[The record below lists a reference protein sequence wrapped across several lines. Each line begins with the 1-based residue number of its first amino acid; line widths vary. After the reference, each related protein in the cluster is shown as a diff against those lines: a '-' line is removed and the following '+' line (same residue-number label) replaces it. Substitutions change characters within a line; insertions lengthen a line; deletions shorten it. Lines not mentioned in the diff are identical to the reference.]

1 MNLQRRATD
10 RGAAPYFIEE
20 RRRTDPQRDRIRL
33 AVLAEIGLLFASG
46 GDHRALLQRVA
57 DIAVPAL
64 GDWGAVDLRDAEGG
78 LERVA
83 EAGGNA
89 VRRSRLAVPM
99 AVRGHVLGVFALA
112 RQDGVSYDR
121 DDLAF
126 AEELARRV
134 ALFIDHSLL
143 LKGQQK
149 LIEDLEGMNRELD
162 QFAAVISHDLRAPLR
177 GIGNLAS
184 MLEEDLAPHL
194 DDSCRTNF
202 ELLRGRARRLEGMID
217 GVLRYYR
224 AGRADERAVQVDV
237 GALVL
242 ELVQLVAAPPAIEIS
257 LDPMPTIATARV
269 PLEQVFINLISN
281 AIKHGTGPAPR
292 IVIGATPSSSGYEFF
307 VRDNGPGIAREHH
320 DKIWGVF
327 RTLASRDIVDT
338 TGVGLAIVRRI
349 VESRGGRVWVES
361 ALGEGATFRF
371 TWPLADASRRGHRIG
386 LASR

>member
-1 MNLQRRATD
+1 MHLQRRATD
-10 RGAAPYFIEE
+10 RGAPYFIEE

-33 AVLAEIGLLFASG
+33 AVLAEVGLLFATG

-64 GDWGAVDLRDAEGG
+64 GDWCAVDLRDADGS

-83 EAGGNA
+83 GAGGNA

-99 AVRGHVLGVFALA
+99 AVRGHVIGVLALA
-112 RQDGVSYDR
+112 RQAGVYDR

-134 ALFIDHSLL
+134 ALFVDHALL
-143 LKGQQK
+143 LNGQQK
-149 LIEDLEGMNRELD
+149 LIEDLESMNRELD
-162 QFAAVISHDLRAPLR
+162 QFAAVISHDLKAPLR

-194 DDSCRTNF
+194 DASCHTNF
-202 ELLRGRARRLEGMID
+202 ELMRGRARRLENMID
-217 GVLRYYR
+217 GVLRYCR
-224 AGRADERAVQVDV
+224 AGRADERAVHVDV
-237 GALVL
+237 GALVRELL
-242 ELVQLVAAPPAIEIS
+242 ELVATPAKIEITV
-257 LDPMPTIATARV
+257 DPLPTIATARV
-269 PLEQVFINLISN
+269 PLEQVFINLIGN
-281 AIKHGTGPAPR
+281 AIKHGSGPAPR
-292 IVIGATPSSSGYEFF
+292 IVVGGAPASSGYEFF
-307 VRDNGPGIAREHH
+307 VRDNGPGIAREYH

-327 RTLASRDIVDT
+327 RTLASRDTVDT

-361 ALGEGATFRF
+361 APGEGATFRF
-371 TWPLADASRRGHRIG
+371 TWPIVDASRRARPM
-386 LASR
+386 R